1 MVLKVIYISPKN
13 PSFVMVAVPVK
24 DGIIVTSETGFL
36 QVDEPVT
43 LFQEIVTNR
52 DYEIRKAKPTKEGIE
67 YSWAVPKAKG

>member
-1 MVLKVIYISPKN
+1 
-13 PSFVMVAVPVK
+13 MVAVPVK